1 MSESFVIN
9 NVPLLDLEAQYQT
22 IKEDIRIAI
31 GEIIESQKFIMGQS
45 VSKLEERI
53 AQYSHTKYGIAC
65 ASGSDALLLSLMA
78 LKIQPGDLVLTTP
91 YTFFATAGAVARLG
105 AIPVFLDINPIDYNL
120 DPNQLESFLNGEHSL
135 NEKFGSDISRVKA
148 IIPVHLYG
156 QCADMD
162 PILEIAKKFDL
173 PVIEDAAQAIGAQ
186 YKGNKAG
193 NMGDTGC
200 FSFFPSKNL
209 GGYGDG
215 GMITS
220 NRDDLTDLLRILRLH
235 GSRPKYHHKI
245 VGINSRLDS
254 LQAAILNVKLDHLD
268 DWSDE
273 RRKKAL
279 NYNRLFEKA
288 GVVIDNKAMES
299 GQIAKALKNEPDK
312 LLPPVET
319 TGDPNTGGRHI
330 YHQYVIRTEKRDYV
344 QEQLSKANIGSAIY
358 YPISL
363 HEQECF
369 SDLGYKTSDCQH
381 AYDASKQTLALP
393 VYPELSEDQQEFVVQ
408 HVVKVLEEA

>member
-1 MSESFVIN
+1 MPESYVIN

-22 IKEDIRIAI
+22 IKDDIKKAI
-31 GEIIESQKFIMGQS
+31 DETIESQKFIMGQP
-45 VSKLEERI
+45 VNKLEERI
-53 AQYSHTKYGIAC
+53 AQYSGAKYGIAC

-78 LKIQPGDLVLTTP
+78 IKIQPGDLVLTTP
-91 YTFFATAGAVARLG
+91 YTFFATAGAIARLG
-105 AIPVFLDINPIDYNL
+105 AVPVFLDINPIDYNI
-120 DPNQLESFLNGEHSL
+120 DPNQIESFLNGNHPL
-135 NEKFGSDISRVKA
+135 NKKFGSDINRIKA

-162 PILEIAKKFDL
+162 PILEIAKKYDL

-186 YKGNKAG
+186 YKGKNAG
-193 NMGDTGC
+193 NLGDTGC

-268 DWSDE
+268 DWSGE

-288 GVVIDNKAMES
+288 GVVIDIEATDS
-299 GQIAKALKNEPDK
+299 GNVTKALENKPAK

-319 TGDPNTGGRHI
+319 TGKPEAGGRHI
-330 YHQYVIRTEKRDYV
+330 YHQYVIRTQKRDFL

-358 YPISL
+358 YPIPL

-369 SDLGYKTSDCQH
+369 SDLGYQASDCPNAH
-381 AYDASKQTLALP
+381 DASKQTLALP
-393 VYPELSEDQQEFVVQ
+393 VYPELTEDQQKFVAR
-408 HVVKVLEEA
+408 HIVKTLKES